1 MLKSLPGLLI
11 SISRPCG
18 KTIAPVNPPDFTVAL
33 VLCPRLMRMLKMF
46 NEPELSYLKSQ
57 RLARIATV
65 SSALQPDVAPV
76 GFEFDGEHF
85 FVGGIHQLRT
95 NKYKNV
101 ASGNYKVALVIDD
114 VESDDPWTPR
124 GIKIHGR
131 ARIVDRPGQYGPYL
145 EVTPEKTW
153 SWGIESPVFED
164 GKVVMKKGTSA
175 AKKSS
180 P

>member
-1 MLKSLPGLLI
+1 
-11 SISRPCG
+11 
-18 KTIAPVNPPDFTVAL
+18 
-33 VLCPRLMRMLKMF
+33 MF

-85 FVGGIHQLRT
+85 FVGGIHQLKT